1 MAITGTLLKIGKSM
15 AKTSGSLL
23 KGVKKSTLNLR
34 KSTMKRNKIKD
45 KVFDRYLRFKK
56 YKKEKKKRQE
66 EESQLEQQKKPQ
78 EDPNVKKT
86 RKSTS
91 MFDKL
96 MEFLGLILIGWITN
110 KLPQIIDF
118 VKKVVDTIKNIVNG
132 FKNFFGDIVE
142 FFQTIGEVI
151 GNAFDAI
158 SNLKIS
164 DVGELVKKAFDGIK
178 DAFGNIE
185 DNLLGGVKSF
195 FDLSKKKPKKDLSI
209 EGLEKG
215 EFDDEEMSSSFSE
228 IQKELGKVNENWNKT
243 MSTVE
248 RAGTGIDIV
257 GSENSGILEEVSV
270 DGEKVES
277 PNSTEANIQKEQAPT
292 GNNLNIDSKNEE
304 IVEFDKEVKEIKSL
318 KKDSSDITI
327 ETLDGKILKSG
338 DEGYK
343 EELQKSKDAFILSQ
357 KKVSTKTITP
367 ERKAKDIVVIMD
379 NKQQQM
385 MNPPPQ
391 KNKSFN
397 PVVDNSDMSVKE
409 QILLQL
415 A

>member
-1 MAITGTLLKIGKSM
+1 MSSK
-15 AKTSGSLL
+15 
-23 KGVKKSTLNLR
+23 
-34 KSTMKRNKIKD
+34 
-45 KVFDRYLRFKK
+45 
-56 YKKEKKKRQE
+56 
-66 EESQLEQQKKPQ
+66 KKPQ

-195 FDLSKKKPKKDLSI
+195 YWFI
-209 EGLEKG
+209 EKETEKR
-215 EFDDEEMSSSFSE
+215 F
-228 IQKELGKVNENWNKT
+228 
-243 MSTVE
+243 
-248 RAGTGIDIV
+248 ID
-257 GSENSGILEEVSV
+257 
-270 DGEKVES
+270 
-277 PNSTEANIQKEQAPT
+277 
-292 GNNLNIDSKNEE
+292 
-304 IVEFDKEVKEIKSL
+304 
-318 KKDSSDITI
+318 
-327 ETLDGKILKSG
+327 
-338 DEGYK
+338 
-343 EELQKSKDAFILSQ
+343 
-357 KKVSTKTITP
+357 
-367 ERKAKDIVVIMD
+367 
-379 NKQQQM
+379 
-385 MNPPPQ
+385 
-391 KNKSFN
+391 
-397 PVVDNSDMSVKE
+397 
-409 QILLQL
+409 
-415 A
+415 

>member
-23 KGVKKSTLNLR
+23 KGVQKSTLNLR

-195 FDLSKKKPKKDLSI
+195 IGLSKKKPKKDLSI

-228 IQKELGKVNENWNKT
+228 IQKELEKVNENWNKT

-304 IVEFDKEVKEIKSL
+304 IVEFDKEVKE
-318 KKDSSDITI
+318 KDSSNITI

-397 PVVDNSDMSVKE
+397 PVVDNTDTSVKE

>member
-195 FDLSKKKPKKDLSI
+195 IGLSKKKPKKDLSI

-304 IVEFDKEVKEIKSL
+304 IVEFDKEVKE
-318 KKDSSDITI
+318 KDSSNITI

-397 PVVDNSDMSVKE
+397 PVVDNTDTSVKE

>member
-23 KGVKKSTLNLR
+23 KGVQKSTLNLR

-78 EDPNVKKT
+78 EDQKEKKT

-132 FKNFFGDIVE
+132 FKNFFGGIVG
-142 FFQTIGEVI
+142 FFQTIGKVI
-151 GNAFDAI
+151 GKAFDAI

-178 DAFGNIE
+178 DAFGNIK

-209 EGLEKG
+209 EGIEKG
-215 EFDDEEMSSSFSE
+215 EFDDKEMSSSLSDM
-228 IQKELGKVNENWNKT
+228 QKELGKVNENWNKT

-257 GSENSGILEEVSV
+257 GSENSGNLEEVSV
-270 DGEKVES
+270 DDEKVES
-277 PNSTEANIQKEQAPT
+277 PSSTEENIQKEQVPT
-292 GNNLNIDSKNEE
+292 GNNLNIDSKNEK
-304 IVEFDKEVKEIKSL
+304 IVKFKEKVKEIKSL
-318 KKDSSDITI
+318 RKDSSNITI

-338 DEGYK
+338 DEDYK

-379 NKQQQM
+379 NKQQQI

>member
-23 KGVKKSTLNLR
+23 KGVQKSTLTLR
-34 KSTMKRNKIKD
+34 KSTMKRKKIKD
-45 KVFDRYLRFKK
+45 KVFDRYLRFQK

-66 EESQLEQQKKPQ
+66 EENKLEQQKKPKEQ
-78 EDPNVKKT
+78 PDIKQT
-86 RKSTS
+86 RKSSS

-132 FKNFFGDIVE
+132 FKNFFGGIVG
-142 FFQTIGEVI
+142 FFQTIGKVI
-151 GNAFDAI
+151 GKAFDVI

-164 DVGELVKKAFDGIK
+164 DVGELVKKAFNGIK
-178 DAFGNIE
+178 DAFGNIK

-195 FDLSKKKPKKDLSI
+195 FGLSKKKPKKDLSI
-209 EGLEKG
+209 EGIEKG
-215 EFDDEEMSSSFSE
+215 EFDDKEMSSSFSE

-257 GSENSGILEEVSV
+257 GSENGSNLEEVSI

-277 PNSTEANIQKEQAPT
+277 SSENNVNIQKEKVST
-292 GNNLNIDSKNEE
+292 GNNLNIDSKNEK
-304 IVEFDKEVKEIKSL
+304 IVEFDKKVKQVKSL
-318 KKDSSDITI
+318 KNDSSNITI
-327 ETLDGKILKSG
+327 ETLDGKTFKSG

-367 ERKAKDIVVIMD
+367 ERKSKDIVVIMD

-385 MNPPPQ
+385 MNPSPQ
-391 KNKSFN
+391 KHKTFN
-397 PVVDNSDMSVKE
+397 PVVDNSDTSVKE

>member
-195 FDLSKKKPKKDLSI
+195 IGLSKKKPKKDLSI

-228 IQKELGKVNENWNKT
+228 IQKELEKVNENWNKT

-304 IVEFDKEVKEIKSL
+304 IVEFDKEVKE
-318 KKDSSDITI
+318 KDSSNITI

-367 ERKAKDIVVIMD
+367 ERKSKDIVVIMD

-397 PVVDNSDMSVKE
+397 PVVDNTDTSVKE

>member
-195 FDLSKKKPKKDLSI
+195 IGLSKKKPKKDLSI

-228 IQKELGKVNENWNKT
+228 IQKELEKVNENWNKT

-304 IVEFDKEVKEIKSL
+304 IVEFDKEVKE
-318 KKDSSDITI
+318 KDSSNITI

-397 PVVDNSDMSVKE
+397 PVVDNTDTSVKE